1 MGKWIVGDM
10 ERWIETWMEKWIDE
24 WITIKACGANPAID
38 WVSLSNRWWT
48 AYRAYMPP
56 RLLPTKLT
64 LWRWGLIFFIAS
76 TSSAKLMPPCLMPC
90 RLLVNSFDFEFN
102 TVHPIRCS
110 RLDRYDRSVWD
121 PMIPWLNTTRWS
133 SLEGEE
139 EYWFCWSKLSLQLTS
154 VAVEDTIGRAKAWQA
169 SRIQTVTSSRT
180 NNIRGMF
187 ESFFCWPLQIICN
200 GQQKIT
206 VPEKKLSTP

>member
-1 MGKWIVGDM
+1 MD
-10 ERWIETWMEKWIDE
+10 R

-64 LWRWGLIFFIAS
+64 LCRWGWIFFIAS

-90 RLLVNSFDFEFN
+90 RLFVNSFDFEFN

-121 PMIPWLNTTRWS
+121 PMMPWLNTTRWS
-133 SLEGEE
+133 SLEGEK
-139 EYWFCWSKLSLQLTS
+139 YWFCWSKLSLQLTS
-154 VAVEDTIGRAKAWQA
+154 IAVEDTIGRTKAWQA
-169 SRIQTVTSSRT
+169 SRIQTTAAVTSSRP

-187 ESFFCWPLQIICN
+187 EIFLLL
-200 GQQKIT
+200 T
-206 VPEKKLSTP
+206 VTIPHQSKVTVL